1 MEFESI
7 EADFAAD
14 ARDKV
19 AAAIL
24 EQFRDNDISFA
35 YPTQVNLVAEK
46 TKPTPP
52 AQPREPE

>member
-1 MEFESI
+1 VEFESPDT
-7 EADFAAD
+7 DFPPD
-14 ARDKV
+14 ARDAV

-24 EQFRDNDISFA
+24 ARFRDHDVSFA

-52 AQPREPE
+52 AGLPG